1 MNTPLS
7 TWVDY
12 AYSLAVKA
20 GDSILHYYAHTDL
33 LNTEYKAD
41 NSPLTQADKASHNI
55 IFQGLSEFH
64 LDENGPAPVL
74 SEEGQTVGFDVRQ
87 TWQRYWCIDPLDGT
101 REFLAR
107 NDEFAVNI
115 ALIENHKPIIGII
128 YIPTQ
133 RLGFLA
139 WQDGGAYRCDD
150 KGERLRIQT
159 KRPPHQPFRVM
170 VSRHCNV
177 MRLRTLFSLGETSVM
192 HQGSA
197 SKFGFLACGEADMML
212 RLTPTSEWDNAAGQ
226 CLVEE
231 AGGAVYAIN
240 GQPLTYGQSDSLE
253 QGRFIAIGDKSIQWS
268 NLLELLDQI

>member
-1 MNTPLS
+1 MNTSLAN
-7 TWVDY
+7 WADF

-20 GDSILHYYAHTDL
+20 GESILHYYAHTDL

-41 NSPLTQADKASHNI
+41 NSPLTQADKASHDI
-55 IFQGLSEFH
+55 IYDGLSQFD
-64 LDENGPAPVL
+64 LDIHGPAPVL
-74 SEEGQTVGFDVRQ
+74 SEEGQTIDFAVRK
-87 TWQRYWCIDPLDGT
+87 TWQRYWCVDPLDGT
-101 REFLAR
+101 REFLAH

-115 ALIENHKPIIGII
+115 ALIENHQPIIGII

-133 RLGFLA
+133 KLGFLA
-139 WQDGGAYRCDD
+139 WRGGGAYRCEAN
-150 KGERLRIQT
+150 GMRHLMQT

-177 MRLRTLFSLGETSVM
+177 MRLRTLFSLGETQVV

-197 SKFGFLACGEADMML
+197 SKFGYLADGEADMML

-240 GQPLTYGQSDSLE
+240 GQPLTYNQSDSLE
-253 QGRFIAIGDKSIQWS
+253 QGRFIAVGDQSIQWS
-268 NLLELLDQI
+268 NLLELLNKI

>member
-1 MNTPLS
+1 MNTSLAN
-7 TWVDY
+7 WADF

-20 GDSILHYYAHTDL
+20 GESILHYYAHTDL

-41 NSPLTQADKASHNI
+41 NSPLTQADKASHDI
-55 IFQGLSEFH
+55 IYDGLSQFN
-64 LDENGPAPVL
+64 LDAHGPAPVL
-74 SEEGQTVGFDVRQ
+74 SEEGQAIDFSVRK
-87 TWQRYWCIDPLDGT
+87 TWQRYWCVDPLDGT
-101 REFLAR
+101 REFLAH

-115 ALIENHKPIIGII
+115 ALIENHQPIIGII

-133 RLGFLA
+133 KLGFLA
-139 WQDGGAYRCDD
+139 WRGGGAYRCEAN
-150 KGERLRIQT
+150 GMRHLMQT
-159 KRPPHQPFRVM
+159 KCPPHQPFRVM

-177 MRLRTLFSLGETSVM
+177 MRLRTLFSLGETQVV

-197 SKFGFLACGEADMML
+197 SKFGYLACGEADMML

-240 GQPLTYGQSDSLE
+240 GQPLTYNQSDSLE
-253 QGRFIAIGDKSIQWS
+253 QGRFIAVGDQSIQWS
-268 NLLELLDQI
+268 NLLELLDKI